1 MLWWQPHSLFL
12 HLQSVFFMDLV
23 EFFHWKIFIVL
34 LKLVSGTD
42 IKEDHIACIEQPF
55 FVALYFVYGV
65 TELQS
70 TVHNLCYAS

>member
-1 MLWWQPHSLFL
+1 M
-12 HLQSVFFMDLV
+12 
-23 EFFHWKIFIVL
+23 L

-55 FVALYFVYGV
+55 FVTLYFVYGV